1 MALNDYLLISPRR
14 YVEVPARNTISDQ
27 GVKRT
32 SLNAV
37 NKNAARIINMASNLD
52 DLNIANVSKEWLDL
66 QWNQIMQRT
75 YIDLIKGKV
84 QIKDQ
89 TEHSNRKHWRK
100 QEMLST
106 ASGSFD

>member
-52 DLNIANVSKEWLDL
+52 DLNIANVSKE
-66 QWNQIMQRT
+66 
-75 YIDLIKGKV
+75 
-84 QIKDQ
+84 
-89 TEHSNRKHWRK
+89 
-100 QEMLST
+100 
-106 ASGSFD
+106 

>member
-1 MALNDYLLISPRR
+1 MTARMIS
-14 YVEVPARNTISDQ
+14 
-27 GVKRT
+27 
-32 SLNAV
+32 
-37 NKNAARIINMASNLD
+37 IINMASNLD

-89 TEHSNRKHWRK
+89 TG
-100 QEMLST
+100 QETLKKARDVVDS
-106 ASGSFD
+106 SRPCL

>member
-1 MALNDYLLISPRR
+1 MIICWS
-14 YVEVPARNTISDQ
+14 AREDECNTISDQ
-27 GVKRT
+27 GVRRT
-32 SLNAV
+32 SLK
-37 NKNAARIINMASNLD
+37 KNAARMISIINMASNLD